1 MADENINS
9 QARNISN
16 EQRRDWLR
24 LIRSERVGPITF
36 YKLLEQFGTAEAAL
50 KALPDLAKSG
60 GARRFKIC
68 SLGDA
73 EAEIEQITAVGATL
87 VARGESDYPPLLA
100 RIEDAPPLI
109 FVLGHSHLLRKKA
122 IGIVGTRNA
131 SLNGHRIASSFAA
144 TFGEAGYLVSSGMA
158 RGIDGSAHEGALN
171 TGTVAVLAGGVD
183 VVYPKEN
190 QKLYERIV
198 ETGVVI
204 SEMPVGTVPQARH
217 FPRRNRIIS
226 GAARAIVVIEAAK
239 RSGSLITARMAAEQN
254 REVFAVPGSPLDPR
268 AKGTNELIRQ
278 GAHLAESAEEIIQI
292 LYEQFMSP
300 LSEPEPFEI
309 KQQNKPQPDPD
320 KINSARR
327 EVKNIL
333 NTSPVSVDE
342 IIRRCHMSPAVVSW
356 ILLEIELAG
365 RLERHPGNQ
374 VSIISDIEI

>member
-1 MADENINS
+1 M
-9 QARNISN
+9 SN
-16 EQRRDWLR
+16 NTQEVTRRLSAAEKCAWLR

-36 YKLLEQFGTAEAAL
+36 YKLLEQFGSVEAAL
-50 KALPDLAKSG
+50 TALPDLAKSG
-60 GARRFKIC
+60 GAKRFRLC
-68 SLGDA
+68 SKADA
-73 EAEIEQITAVGATL
+73 EAELEKIEAAGASL
-87 VARGESDYPPLLA
+87 IARGEPDYPPLLA
-100 RIEDAPPLI
+100 HIEDAPP
-109 FVLGHSHLLRKKA
+109 VLFIKGHPHLLKKKA
-122 IGIVGTRNA
+122 IGMVGTRNA
-131 SLNGHRIASSFAA
+131 SINGHRIAASFAKG
-144 TFGEAGYLVSSGMA
+144 FGEAGFLVSSGMA
-158 RGIDGSAHEGALN
+158 RGIDTSSHEGALA

-183 VVYPKEN
+183 IVYPKEN
-190 QKLYERIV
+190 QNLYEQIC

-226 GAARAIVVIEAAK
+226 GAARGIVVIEAAK
-239 RSGSLITARMAAEQN
+239 RSGSLITARMALEQN

-278 GAHLAESAEEIIQI
+278 GAHLADSGEEIIQI
-292 LYEQFMSP
+292 LNEQFMSP
-300 LSEPEPFEI
+300 LTEPEPFEI
-309 KQQNKPQPDPD
+309 KQQNKDQPNQVE
-320 KINSARR
+320 ITSAWSD
-327 EVKNIL
+327 VQKIL

>member
-1 MADENINS
+1 MSEETQNLAAAEKL
-9 QARNISN
+9 A
-16 EQRRDWLR
+16 WLR

-50 KALPDLAKSG
+50 RALPDLAKRG
-60 GARRFKIC
+60 GAKRFKIC
-68 SLGDA
+68 SLRDA
-73 EAEIEQITAVGATL
+73 EAEIEQVTAIGATL

-100 RIEDAPPLI
+100 RIEDAPPLL
-109 FVLGHSHLLRKKA
+109 FVLGHPHLLRKKT

-131 SLNGHRIASSFAA
+131 SLNGNRIASSFAS
-144 TFGEAGYLVSSGMA
+144 TFGEAGYLVSSGLA
-158 RGIDGSAHEGALN
+158 RGVDGSAHEGALS

-183 VVYPKEN
+183 VTYPKEH

-198 ETGVVI
+198 ETGVII
-204 SEMPVGTVPQARH
+204 SEMPIGTVPQARH

-292 LYEQFMSP
+292 LNEQFMSP

-309 KQQNKPQPDPD
+309 KQQNKPQPDPVEI
-320 KINSARR
+320 KSARR

-342 IIRRCHMSPAVVSW
+342 IIRRCHMSPAVVST

-374 VSIISDIEI
+374 VSIIGDL

>member
-292 LYEQFMSP
+292 LNEQFMSP

-309 KQQNKPQPDPD
+309 KQQNKRQPDPD

-342 IIRRCHMSPAVVSW
+342 IIRQCHMSPAVVST

-374 VSIISDIEI
+374 VSIIGDL

>member
-342 IIRRCHMSPAVVSW
+342 IIRQCHMSPAVVST

-374 VSIISDIEI
+374 VSIIGDL

>member
-158 RGIDGSAHEGALN
+158 RGIDGSAHEGAMD

-278 GAHLAESAEEIIQI
+278 GAHLAESPEEVIQI
-292 LYEQFMSP
+292 LNEQFMSP

-309 KQQNKPQPDPD
+309 KQQNKRQPDPD
-320 KINSARR
+320 EINSARR

-342 IIRRCHMSPAVVSW
+342 IIRQCHMSPAVVST

-374 VSIISDIEI
+374 VSIIGDL

>member
-1 MADENINS
+1 MSDENLNS
-9 QARNISN
+9 RAQNLSGT
-16 EQRRDWLR
+16 ERRDWLR

-36 YKLLEQFGTAEAAL
+36 YQLLEQFGTAEAAL
-50 KALPDLAKSG
+50 KALPELAKSG
-60 GARRFKIC
+60 GAKRIRLC
-68 SLGDA
+68 SLSDA
-73 EAEIEQITAVGATL
+73 EAEIEQTTAAGAAL

-100 RIEDAPPLI
+100 RIEDAPPLL
-109 FVLGHSHLLRKKA
+109 FVIGHSHLLRKKA

-131 SLNGHRIASSFAA
+131 SLNGHRIATSFAG
-144 TFGEAGYLVSSGMA
+144 TFGDAGYLVSSGMA
-158 RGIDGSAHEGALN
+158 RGIDSSAHEGALN

-198 ETGVVI
+198 ETGVAV

-239 RSGSLITARMAAEQN
+239 RSGSLITARMAVEQN

-278 GAHLAESAEEIIQI
+278 GAHLADSAEEIIQI
-292 LYEQFMSP
+292 LNEQFMSP
-300 LSEPEPFEI
+300 LSEPKPFET
-309 KQQNKPQPDPD
+309 KQQNKPQPDPVE
-320 KINSARR
+320 INSARR

-342 IIRRCHMSPAVVSW
+342 IIRQCHMSPAVVST

-374 VSIISDIEI
+374 VSIIGDL

>member
-292 LYEQFMSP
+292 LNEQFMSP

-342 IIRRCHMSPAVVSW
+342 IIRQCHMSPAVVST

-374 VSIISDIEI
+374 VSIIGDL